1 MAQWIH
7 YGISMLDQSC
17 RSSTELKVKLEELL
31 LISNSM
37 IEKCQNLRRFV
48 LLRNQIVHIL
58 ENIEQDK
65 PYVWVLFDPREFQL

>member
-1 MAQWIH
+1 
-7 YGISMLDQSC
+7 
-17 RSSTELKVKLEELL
+17 
-31 LISNSM
+31 M

>member
-1 MAQWIH
+1 MAQWIPF
-7 YGISMLDQSC
+7 GISMLDQSC

-31 LISNSM
+31 LLSNSM

-48 LLRNQIVHIL
+48 LLRNQIIHIL

-65 PYVWVLFDPREFQL
+65 PYVWVIFDPREFRL